1 MLVLAN
7 LKPALTP
14 DEVKKAGVANIRKAY
29 NSLAET
35 YNKMLDGKLFYCH
48 KCNQFK
54 SADSF
59 YNDNRFASGLYPTCI
74 KCSLDEATDY
84 DKKNDIRTDNK
95 EKTKEVFRK
104 MNLYFSDSL
113 YESCLKTISEKTGEK
128 NRSTAFQ
135 QMLVMVKTLSQYKGK
150 TWENSDF
157 DSTDDSIDSTINE
170 NSRIVKSGRK
180 RFGKSYNADELYWLE
195 NEYQDWIARYPCES
209 KAQENLFKI
218 LVEQNLERDK
228 IRKTGGNTK
237 DIDKS
242 IQETMSAL
250 GIKPSQSNAEAL
262 ADQLTFGQLIDRWEN
277 EKPVPDVDPD
287 FKDIDKI
294 GMLIDVFF
302 KGHLTKMMGLR
313 NGFSNLY
320 DKFMSKYTVEK
331 PEIDDE
337 EEEAL
342 FNQIFGNEMDG
353 D

>member
-14 DEVKKAGVANIRKAY
+14 DEVKKAGVANIRSAY
-29 NSLAET
+29 NKLAVD
-35 YNKMLDGKLFYCH
+35 YNKILDGKLFYCH
-48 KCNQFK
+48 KCNSFK
-54 SADSF
+54 SSDSF
-59 YNDNRFASGLYPTCI
+59 YNDKRFTSGLYPVCI

-84 DKKNDIRTDNK
+84 DKKTDEHKDNK
-95 EKTKEVFRK
+95 EKTIDVFHK
-104 MNLYFSDSL
+104 MDLYFSDDL
-113 YESCLKTISEKTGEK
+113 YESCLKTVSEKLGER
-128 NRSTAFQ
+128 NRSTAYQ
-135 QMLVMVKTLSQYKGK
+135 QMLVMVKTLPQYKDK
-150 TWENSDF
+150 HWKDSVFNASDPLG
-157 DSTDDSIDSTINE
+157 DVNE

-180 RFGKSYNADELYWLE
+180 RFGKLYNADELYWLE

-228 IRKTGGNTK
+228 IRKNGGNTK